1 MCNKILNVK
10 FLYKGHIT
18 LEIIVFQSRY
28 KILRENIDNIV
39 ILFIIYNKDDYTLF
53 MSYYV

>member
-53 MSYYV
+53 KSYYV